1 MTMKPTTE
9 ILNEMQTF
17 FNIMLACASLFGLI
31 FTVLLFR
38 MYNLFPSRK
47 EMKESI
53 DKLSTDIRAAE
64 RNHSN
69 LHMEFEKQ
77 KIHLDHLKETIERGF
92 KAQQDEMKHLSSN
105 IKQFANNSSAA
116 TKAVMELEDKFN
128 ELSRRI

>member
-1 MTMKPTTE
+1 MDTTHNTLE
-9 ILNEMQTF
+9 QMQTF

-53 DKLSTDIRAAE
+53 DKLSNDIRAAE
-64 RNHSN
+64 RNHGN

-77 KIHLDHLKETIERGF
+77 KIHLDHMKETIEKGF
-92 KAQQDEMKHLSSN
+92 TAQQIELKHLNNN
-105 IKQFANNSSAA
+105 IKQFTLNSNQAIKIA
-116 TKAVMELEDKFN
+116 MELEDRVK
-128 ELSRRI
+128 ELER